1 MKQIRIKTILRL
13 AFEEILLSFRS
24 KKFLIFVA
32 VMIAPVI
39 VIALVFGIALVPEQI
54 RNGEIILFIEGEELG
69 RARIIESM
77 IDSLKEF
84 GNFAQ
89 FFWVGLPIIAI
100 TSILTSDYIAGEYSQ
115 MTLHTFVSKPIHRSE
130 FVIMKF
136 LSFVVVSF
144 VLLSFVY
151 SCILLCT
158 SIIPAHFGLLSDW
171 IASEEIWN
179 TFFAW
184 IWISELFILAI
195 ASMSL
200 LFSSITKRAILAG
213 ILPIFFFFGMNLVTS
228 IFGFY
233 EYAYYDVLYSTN
245 IIWTVEVF
253 GESALE
259 GTVYIDPTIGVL
271 TLILFIILPLLLSII
286 ILERKDLE

>member
-1 MKQIRIKTILRL
+1 MRL
-13 AFEEILLSFRS
+13 AFEEILLAFRS

-54 RNGEIILFIEGEELG
+54 RNGEIILFIQGEELG
-69 RARIIESM
+69 REQILESM

-84 GNFAQ
+84 GNFAR

-100 TSILTSDYIAGEYSQ
+100 TSILTSEYIAGEYSQ
-115 MTLHTFVSKPIHRSE
+115 RTLHTFVSKPIYRSE
-130 FVIMKF
+130 FVLMKF

-144 VLLSFVY
+144 VLFSFVY
-151 SCILLCT
+151 CSILLCT
-158 SIIPAHFGLLSDW
+158 SIVPAHFGLLSDW
-171 IASEEIWN
+171 VASEEIWN
-179 TFFAW
+179 TSFAW

-233 EYAYYDVLYSTN
+233 EYAYYDVLYSTG

-253 GESALE
+253 GENALE
-259 GTVYIDPTIGVL
+259 GTVHIDPTIGVV
-271 TLILFIILPLLLSII
+271 TLVLFIILPLLFSII